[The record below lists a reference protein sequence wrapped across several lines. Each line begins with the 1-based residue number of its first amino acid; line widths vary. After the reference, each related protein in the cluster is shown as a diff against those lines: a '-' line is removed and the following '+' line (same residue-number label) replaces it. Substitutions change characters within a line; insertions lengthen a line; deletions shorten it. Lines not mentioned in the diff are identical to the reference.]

1 MRIIFAVAAGLFVTA
16 CGNEQ
21 DAARFERVED
31 RAEIENPNFEDT
43 REAPPPSDPG
53 YRHEA
58 PLHVD
63 QEQEVA
69 PPASE
74 DD

>member
-1 MRIIFAVAAGLFVTA
+1 MRIIPVMLATLLIVS

-31 RAEIENPNFEDT
+31 RAEIENPNLEDT
-43 REAPPPSDPG
+43 REKGAPADPG

-63 QEQEVA
+63 QDQEVA
-69 PPASE
+69 PPAP
-74 DD
+74 DDD